1 VPSYRLF
8 IALTVATVFVPRAA
22 RAQRQTYSNTN
33 AWFQISGDV
42 ALNERWGILFD
53 ASNRR
58 SGPIDETMANF
69 IRAGLAYELTDN
81 VRVAV
86 GGNYSKSYPYGEIPA
101 PYAVPEWR
109 IWEQLALTHSIGK
122 LDLSHRYRLE
132 QRSRGLR
139 SDPDVDETDVWAHQG
154 RFRYQV
160 KGTLPLR
167 GEDVE
172 AGEPYLT
179 ASNEIFISF
188 GENVQ
193 YNIFDQDR
201 AAIAFG
207 YRMNRNWR
215 VETGF
220 MEHVVFKSNGIDVE
234 HNHTLTFGLTY
245 TRPAPKPP
253 AGGGGSSNRTHDS
266 P

>member
-1 VPSYRLF
+1 MNRLL
-8 IALTVATVFVPRAA
+8 IGLTVSVAAVAPRIAHS
-22 RAQRQTYSNTN
+22 QRQTYTNTN

-42 ALNERWGILFD
+42 AINERWGILFD

-58 SGPIDETMANF
+58 SGPIDEVMANF
-69 IRAGLAYELTDN
+69 VRAALAYELTDR
-81 VRVAV
+81 VRVAI

-109 IWEQLALTHSIGK
+109 MWEQLALTHSIGN

-132 QRSRGLR
+132 QRLRGLR
-139 SDPDVDETDVWAHQG
+139 SDPDVDETDSWTYTN
-154 RFRYQV
+154 RFRYQI
-160 KGTLPLR
+160 KGTLPLL
-167 GEDVE
+167 GEEVE

-179 ASNEIFISF
+179 AANEFFIAF
-188 GENVQ
+188 GKNVG

-201 AAIAFG
+201 AQFAFG

-220 MEHVVFKSNGIDVE
+220 MEHIVFKSNGIDVE
-234 HNHTLTFGLTY
+234 HNHTFTFGLTY

-253 AGGGGSSNRTHDS
+253 ATGGAGSGRTHDA

>member
-1 VPSYRLF
+1 MPSYRLF
-8 IALTVATVFVPRAA
+8 IALTVATGFVPHAA
-22 RAQRQTYSNTN
+22 SAQRQTYSNTN
-33 AWFQISGDV
+33 AWFQITGDV

-81 VRVAV
+81 VRIAI

-172 AGEPYLT
+172 PGEPYLT
-179 ASNEIFISF
+179 LSNEIFISF

-201 AAIAFG
+201 AAFAFG
-207 YRMNRNWR
+207 YRMNRYWR

-220 MEHVVFKSNGIDVE
+220 MEHVVFKSNGVDVE
-234 HNHTLTFGLTY
+234 HNHTLTFGVTY
-245 TRPAPKPP
+245 TRPKPKPP
-253 AGGGGSSNRTHDS
+253 AGGGSNAHSS

>member
-1 VPSYRLF
+1 MPSYRLF
-8 IALTVATVFVPRAA
+8 IALAVATTLAPRIAS
-22 RAQRQTYSNTN
+22 AQRQTYSNTN

-42 ALNERWGILFD
+42 ALNERWAVLFD

-58 SGPIDETMANF
+58 SGPIEQTMANF
-69 IRAGLAYELTDN
+69 VRAGLAYEVNDN

-101 PYAVPEWR
+101 AYPVPEWR
-109 IWEQLALTHSIGK
+109 IWEQVQLHHSIGK
-122 LDLSHRYRLE
+122 VDLTHRYRLE
-132 QRSRGLR
+132 QRKRGLR
-139 SDPDVDETDVWAHQG
+139 SDPDVDDTDVWARSG

-167 GEDVE
+167 GESVE
-172 AGEPYLT
+172 PGEPYLS
-179 ASNEIFISF
+179 ASNEIFISY

-193 YNIFDQDR
+193 YNVFDQDR
-201 AAIAFG
+201 AQFIFG

-234 HNHTLTFGLTY
+234 HNHTLTFGLTFN
-245 TRPAPKPP
+245 RPAPRPP
-253 AGGGGSSNRTHDS
+253 EANGAHQS

>member
-1 VPSYRLF
+1 MKRLF
-8 IALTVATVFVPRAA
+8 LALTVALATLPHHAS
-22 RAQRQTYSNTN
+22 AQRQVYNNTN
-33 AWFQISGDV
+33 AWFQVSGDV
-42 ALNERWGILFD
+42 ALNERWAVLFD

-58 SGPIDETMANF
+58 SGPIDQTMANF
-69 IRAGLAYELTDN
+69 VRAGLAWEWTEN

-86 GGNYSKSYPYGEIPA
+86 GANYSKSYPYGEIPA
-101 PYAVPEWR
+101 AYAVPEWR
-109 IWEQLALTHSIGK
+109 LWEQVQIAHSLGK
-122 LDLSHRYRLE
+122 LDLTHRYRLE
-132 QRSRGLR
+132 QRKRGLR
-139 SDPDVDETDVWAHQG
+139 SDPDVDDTDVWTRSG

-160 KGTLPLR
+160 KATLPLI
-167 GEDVE
+167 GENVE
-172 AGEPYLT
+172 AGEPYLSF
-179 ASNEIFISF
+179 ANEFFISY

-201 AAIAFG
+201 LAFVFG

-220 MEHVVFKSNGIDVE
+220 MEHVVFKSNGVDVE

-245 TRPAPKPP
+245 NRPAPRPP
-253 AGGGGSSNRTHDS
+253 EAAGAHHS

>member
-1 VPSYRLF
+1 MYD
-8 IALTVATVFVPRAA
+8 
-22 RAQRQTYSNTN
+22 NTN
-33 AWFQISGDV
+33 AWFIISGDM
-42 ALNERWGILFD
+42 AINDRWSVLFD

-58 SGPIDETMANF
+58 SGPIEQTMANF
-69 IRAGLAYELTDN
+69 VRGGLAYEIIDH

-86 GGNYSKSYPYGEIPA
+86 GANWSRSYPYGEIPS
-101 PYAVPEWR
+101 PYPVTEHR
-109 IWEQLALTHSIGK
+109 IWEQVQVGHSIGR

-139 SDPDVDETDVWAHQG
+139 SDPDVDVIDVWAKSG

-160 KGTLPLR
+160 KGTLPLS
-167 GEDVE
+167 GDDVE
-172 AGEPYLT
+172 PGEAYLS
-179 ASNEIFISF
+179 ASNEFFISF

-201 AAIAFG
+201 ANFVFG

-220 MEHVVFKSNGIDVE
+220 LEHIIFKSNGVDVE
-234 HNHTLTFGLTY
+234 RNHTMTFGLLY
-245 TRPAPKPP
+245 SRSAPAP
-253 AGGGGSSNRTHDS
+253 ANRT

>member
-1 VPSYRLF
+1 VRSSRIAF
-8 IALTVATVFVPRAA
+8 ALTVLTATLVAPRITS
-22 RAQRQTYSNTN
+22 AQRQVYANTN

-42 ALNERWGILFD
+42 AINQRWGILFD

-58 SGPIDETMANF
+58 SGPIDQTMANF
-69 IRAGLAYELTDN
+69 IRAGLAYAVNEH
-81 VRVAV
+81 VRVAA
-86 GGNYSKSYPYGEIPA
+86 GGNYSKSYPYGEIPS
-101 PYAVPEWR
+101 PYPVPEWR
-109 IWEQLALTHSIGK
+109 IWEQLQLSHSIGK

-139 SDPDVDETDVWAHQG
+139 SDPDIDETDVWAHSG

-172 AGEPYLT
+172 AGEPYLS
-179 ASNEIFISF
+179 ASNEFFISF

-201 AAIAFG
+201 LQFILG

-220 MEHVVFKSNGIDVE
+220 MEHIVFKSNGIDVE
-234 HNHTLTFGLTY
+234 HNHTFTFGLSY

-253 AGGGGSSNRTHDS
+253 AGADGAH
-266 P
+266 PAP